1 MMEFLRERAK
11 GWFAWALLLFIGVPF
26 AFWGVNSYF
35 TPSTENAVA
44 KVNDFS
50 ISSQQYQLA
59 FQRARQRLQAQLGRN
74 FDPSVLNEQFLKRRV
89 IEQLINEQVLAE
101 TANEA
106 GYSIGVQQL
115 AAEIRKIPQF
125 QSVNGFDPQLYARLL
140 KSRGETA
147 QKFENAV
154 RRSLLIDQL
163 RDTILSSAFVT
174 PAELDKIKN
183 LENQRRTIDYVI
195 VSVDHTPANNKI
207 ADKQISTYYENNKDQ
222 FAVPERVKIDYLELK
237 VDDLAKHIEIGEER
251 LKTAYEERSQDFMT
265 PEERRASHILIS
277 VDKSASP
284 EEKQSARHK
293 AQELLD
299 RIHKGEDFSK
309 LAKEYSDDTGSA
321 ADGGDL
327 GFFERGIMDK
337 AFEDVA
343 FSLHKGEVS
352 NVVETAFGFHII
364 KLTDIRPGHAKPFDE
379 VRSTLE
385 RDLKREQAKE
395 QFYDKV
401 ETMTNLAFENPDT
414 LTPAAEEVGI
424 PIQTSDW
431 FDSDH
436 GTGIASD
443 ARIRQTAFSDE
454 VLVDRL
460 NSEPIEMTDDHV
472 VVLRVRDNQPATTKP
487 LDEVRDSIVKQIN
500 IDHAREKAKELAT
513 KIKNQLATSPD
524 DAAQLV
530 AKYKLDWIP
539 GKSLSRSNTD
549 IDPAIVQTAFHMPHP
564 GKAHPLETVQLASGS
579 YAVIRL
585 NDVKEASD
593 AAQGDDGGNGKRGA
607 QWRQTMGASE
617 LALFLNNLKAH
628 SRIVRFE
635 DKL

>member
-11 GWFAWALLLFIGVPF
+11 GWFAWILFLFIGVPF
-26 AFWGVNSYF
+26 AFWGINSYF
-35 TPSTENAVA
+35 KPSTENAVA

-50 ISSQQYQLA
+50 ISSQQYQTA
-59 FQRARQRLQAQLGRN
+59 YQQARQRLQAQLGRN
-74 FDPSVLNEQFLKRRV
+74 FDPSVLDEQFLKQRV
-89 IEQLINEQVLAE
+89 IDQLINEQVLAE
-101 TANEA
+101 AANDA

-115 AAEIRKIPQF
+115 AAEIRKIRQF
-125 QSVNGFDPQLYARLL
+125 QSVKGFDPQLYARLL
-140 KSRGETA
+140 KSQGETT
-147 QKFENAV
+147 QRFENAV

-195 VSVDHTPANNKI
+195 VPADHTPVNDKI
-207 ADKQISTYYENNKDQ
+207 TDEQISAYYEKNNDR

-237 VDDLAKHIEIGEER
+237 LDDLAKNIKISEER
-251 LKTAYEERSQDFMT
+251 LKTAYEERSQEFMT

-284 EEKQSARHK
+284 GEKESARHK

-309 LAKEYSDDTGSA
+309 LAKEYSDDPGSA
-321 ADGGDL
+321 AHGGDL
-327 GFFERGIMDK
+327 GFFGRGIMDK
-337 AFEDVA
+337 AFEEAA

-352 NVVETAFGFHII
+352 DLVESAFGFHII
-364 KLTDIRPGHAKPFDE
+364 KLTDIRPGQAKPFDE

-385 RDLKREQAKE
+385 IDLKREQAKE

-401 ETMTNLAFENPDT
+401 ETMTNLSFENPDT

-424 PIQTSDW
+424 PVQTSDW

-443 ARIRQTAFSDE
+443 ARIRQAAFSDD

-460 NSEPIEMTDDHV
+460 NSEPIEMMTDHV
-472 VVLRVRDNQPATTKP
+472 VVLRVRDDQPASTKP

-500 IDHAREKAKELAT
+500 IEHAREKANELAGQ
-513 KIKNQLATSPD
+513 IKDQLEASAD
-524 DAAQLV
+524 EAAQVV
-530 AKYKLDWIP
+530 AKYNLDWVS
-539 GKSLSRSNTD
+539 GKTVSRTSTD
-549 IDPAIVQTAFHMPHP
+549 IDPAIVQTAFQMPHP
-564 GKAHPLETVQLASGS
+564 GKKYPLETVQLASGS
-579 YAVIRL
+579 YAVVRL
-585 NDVKEASD
+585 NEVSEASD
-593 AAQGDDGGNGKRGA
+593 TAKDDAGDGKQSA
-607 QWRQTMGASE
+607 QWMQTIGASE
-617 LALFLNNLKAH
+617 LTLFLDNLKAH
-628 SRIVRFE
+628 SKIVRFE